1 MSQLLAPP
9 RWNHR
14 GCMIELLG
22 LPGEGDAYR
31 VRHASGAPLGAVRT
45 LQEARQL
52 IDEQIILLRQR
63 LVSAA

>member
-1 MSQLLAPP
+1 
-9 RWNHR
+9 
-14 GCMIELLG
+14 MIELLG

-52 IDEQIILLRQR
+52 IDEQIILFRQR